1 MRGKIRHPVWKIGLL
16 AAFLA
21 GGCSDPTDTVP
32 KEEADIIVAT
42 VGDREITLKDV
53 ADQVRASE
61 GALSPGAVLD
71 QLIRRHALIDSAL
84 AAGLGESE
92 DVVAAWENALIRELR
107 RTQLDPRLATADP
120 EERDLRSLYER
131 DYRRFQQ
138 PERRRLAVVLLAD
151 QDAAEAF
158 LAKWK
163 EKADRPVESGFGQF
177 AFEHSLHD
185 RSRYRGG
192 RLGWLE
198 AGARPPDVPGVLIEK
213 GFLLR
218 SPGEISSPIHAGNAW
233 GLVRLLEIDPASTI
247 GFEEARSTLEKE
259 AEMELRRTM
268 EARFYR
274 RMEERSGVQRQ
285 NQERLE
291 TLQRNEPLPS
301 FGGESRGIAPQGG

>member
-192 RLGWLE
+192 R
-198 AGARPPDVPGVLIEK
+198 RPPARCARGAHRKRISAAFPRRDQLSDPCRERM
-213 GFLLR
+213 GFGPPSGDR
-218 SPGEISSPIHAGNAW
+218 PRVNDWIRGGPIHLG
-233 GLVRLLEIDPASTI
+233 E
-247 GFEEARSTLEKE
+247 
-259 AEMELRRTM
+259 
-268 EARFYR
+268 
-274 RMEERSGVQRQ
+274 
-285 NQERLE
+285 
-291 TLQRNEPLPS
+291 
-301 FGGESRGIAPQGG
+301 GG